1 MLTAEQY
8 LNPDVVRQV
17 RRLDLR
23 AKFIVEGFLAG
34 LHDSPYR
41 GFSMEFS
48 EHRRYAPGDDPK
60 NLDWTVWAKTDRL
73 FIRTYQAETSLAA
86 YLVVDTSRS
95 MAYAGPAGA
104 PSGHGTPAVPRMT
117 KREYATALAAA
128 LGYLLVHQGDAV
140 GLGLVGDGLGHLLRP
155 RGGRRQLARV
165 LADLARTESAGGTDL
180 AAGLHAIA
188 RRVRRR
194 SLMLVL
200 SDLVDEPERVLGAIK
215 HLAARGHDVVVFQ
228 ILDAAE
234 RNLDFSGPVILE
246 DPETGQRVETDADG
260 IRNAYRERLEETE
273 ARYERGVRDLGGDFV
288 SMTTATAFDKA
299 LGKFLHERK
308 RRM

>member
-8 LNPDVVRQV
+8 LNPDVARQV

-34 LHDSPYR
+34 LHDSPCR
-41 GFSMEFS
+41 GFSMEFA
-48 EHRRYAPGDDPK
+48 EHRRYAYGDDPR

-73 FIRTYQAETSLAA
+73 FVRTYQAETSLAA

-95 MAYAGPAGA
+95 MAYAGPGGA
-104 PSGHGTPAVPRMT
+104 MS
-117 KREYATALAAA
+117 KREYATALAAS
-128 LGYLLVHQGDAV
+128 LGYLLTHQGDSV
-140 GLGLVGDGLGHLLRP
+140 GLGLVGDGLNRFLRP

-165 LADLARTESAGGTDL
+165 LAELTRNESTGRTDL

-194 SLMLVL
+194 SLMLIL
-200 SDLVDEPERVLGAIK
+200 SDLVDEPGQVLAAVK
-215 HLAARGHDVVVFQ
+215 HLAVRGHDVVVFQ

-246 DPETGQRVETDADG
+246 DPETGQQVETDADG
-260 IRNAYRERLEETE
+260 IRDAYRARLDETV
-273 ARYERGVRDLGGDFV
+273 AAYERGVRDLGGDFV

-299 LGKFLHERK
+299 LRKFLHERK
-308 RRM
+308 RRF